1 MDKRDAV
8 LSLLDLGAAPA
19 HTPAAFFM
27 HFGSAYR
34 EGPAAIAKHLDYFRH
49 TGMDF
54 VKIQYEHVFPEI
66 AEIKTPADWR
76 KMPVYD
82 SSFYEAPLEVAKG
95 LVEAVKGEALV
106 LMTLYSP
113 FMCAGHTTSDATITE
128 HLKEDPEAV
137 KPGLE
142 AITES
147 LLIFVRACIDI
158 GVDGFYASTQ
168 GGEARRFADAA
179 PGIFESY
186 IKPYDLALMAEIDVA
201 CPFNILHVC
210 DYHGG
215 YDDLSPFLDYPGDVV
230 NASLQLGE
238 RKLALREMA
247 EMFHRPFMGGLERH
261 GVISSGDQAAIRD
274 RVREVLQDAPERFIL
289 AADCTVPGDLSW
301 DALRVAIDAAH
312 AGHK

>member
-1 MDKRDAV
+1 MNKRDAV
-8 LSLLDLGAAPA
+8 LSLLDPGAAPT
-19 HTPAAFFM
+19 HTPAAFFT
-27 HFGSAYR
+27 HFGPAYH
-34 EGPAAIAKHLDYFRH
+34 EGPAAIAKHLEYFRR

-54 VKIQYEHVFPEI
+54 VKIQYERVFPEI
-66 AEIKTPADWR
+66 AEIKTPADWP

-82 SSFYEAPLEVAKG
+82 ASFYAAPLEVVRG

-113 FMCAGHTTSDATITE
+113 FMCAGHTTSDATITA
-128 HLKEDPEAV
+128 HLKEAPEAV
-137 KPGLE
+137 RPGLE

-168 GGEARRFADAA
+168 GGEAHRFAGAA
-179 PGIFESY
+179 PGIFDSY
-186 IKPYDLALMAEIDVA
+186 IKPYDLVLLEEIDAA

-230 NASLQLGE
+230 NAGLQLGE
-238 RKLALREMA
+238 RKLALREAA
-247 EMFHRPFMGGLERH
+247 EMFQRPFMGGLERH
-261 GVISSGDQAAIRD
+261 GVIASGDQAAIRY
-274 RVREVLQDAPERFIL
+274 RVQELLRDAPERFIL
-289 AADCTVPGDLSW
+289 AADCTVPGDVSW
-301 DALRVAIDAAH
+301 DDLRVAIDTAH
-312 AGHK
+312 VWCR

>member
-261 GVISSGDQAAIRD
+261 GVIASGDQVAIRD
-274 RVREVLQDAPERFIL
+274 RVREVLRDAPERFIL
-289 AADCTVPGDLSW
+289 AADCTVPGDISW
-301 DALRVAIDAAH
+301 DALRVAIDTAH

>member
-1 MDKRDAV
+1 MNKRDAV
-8 LSLLDLGAAPA
+8 LSLLDLGAAPT

-27 HFGSAYR
+27 HFGPAYR
-34 EGPAAIAKHLDYFRH
+34 EGPAAIDKHLDYFRH

-54 VKIQYEHVFPEI
+54 VKIQYEHVFPTI
-66 AEIKTPADWR
+66 AEIKAPTDWR

-82 SSFYEAPLEVAKG
+82 RSFYAASLEVVKG
-95 LVEAVKGEALV
+95 LVEAAKSEALI

-113 FMCAGHTTSDATITE
+113 FMCAGHTTSDAIITA

-147 LLIFVRACIDI
+147 LLTFVRACIEI

-168 GGEARRFADAA
+168 GGEAHRFAGAA

-186 IKPYDLALMAEIDVA
+186 IKPYDLVLMEEIDAA

-215 YDDLSPFLDYPGDVV
+215 YDDLSPFLDYPGDIV
-230 NASLQLGE
+230 NAALQLGE
-238 RKLALREMA
+238 RKLAMREVA
-247 EMFHRPFMGGLERH
+247 EMFQRSFMGGMERH
-261 GVISSGDQAAIRD
+261 GVIASGDRAAIRE
-274 RVREVLQDAPERFIL
+274 RVRELLREAPERFIL
-289 AADCTVPGDLSW
+289 AADCTVPGDISW
-301 DALRVAIDAAH
+301 DALRAAIDTAH
-312 AGHK
+312 AWHD